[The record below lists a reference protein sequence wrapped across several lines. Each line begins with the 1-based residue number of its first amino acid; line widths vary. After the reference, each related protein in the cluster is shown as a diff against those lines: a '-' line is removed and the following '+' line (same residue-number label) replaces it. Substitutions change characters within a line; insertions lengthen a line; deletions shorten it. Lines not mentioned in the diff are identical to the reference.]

1 MYKVELK
8 FKCEDLNALLN
19 KDLHLPPYVYHLPEG
34 LKTTD
39 VKFPSKVG
47 PWGICWVGTN
57 GTQTQGSLIL
67 FPQASYTRK
76 AIKSRMVCYYHANG
90 FTHNEAKALSK
101 IKVKNYHE
109 KDLLV
114 QIKQIESTDVFTAF
128 SPYIYQDEPLTVLD
142 LEKLRDSLT
151 GLLEGRDDNKRL
163 RNLVDIFRGL
173 LCPKQP

>member
-1 MYKVELK
+1 MHKVELQ
-8 FKCEDLNALLN
+8 FKCEDLNILLN

-39 VKFPSKVG
+39 IKFPSKVG

-67 FPQASYTRK
+67 VPQASYARK

-90 FTHNEAKALSK
+90 FTHNEAKALSE
-101 IKVKNYHE
+101 IYIKNYHE
-109 KDLLV
+109 KDLLA
-114 QIKQIESTDVFTAF
+114 QIKQIESMGVFAAF
-128 SPYIYQDEPLTVLD
+128 RPYIYQTEPLTGPD
-142 LEKLRDSLT
+142 LEKLRGSLT

-163 RNLVDIFRGL
+163 HQLVDIFRGL